1 MAETHLREHPPH
13 HIFGIIFR
21 LAQPPDHKG
30 RTLNHAR
37 YNGEMP
43 RWSTALLL
51 VFAAL
56 PVFAQDSN
64 PPQQSPPANPQKM
77 ERQRPPEKT
86 SDKEAA
92 PPEEDTTIG
101 TTTYSFNPLQ
111 AKKDIEAG
119 NFYSKKHDFRAAANR
134 FMSATKYND
143 GDAEAWLR
151 LGETEEKLKDKQAAR
166 DAYQKYL
173 EIASD
178 AKAAPEIRKR
188 LEKLK

>member
-1 MAETHLREHPPH
+1 MLRWFMAPILVMMAFP
-13 HIFGIIFR
+13 
-21 LAQPPDHKG
+21 
-30 RTLNHAR
+30 
-37 YNGEMP
+37 
-43 RWSTALLL
+43 LL
-51 VFAAL
+51 
-56 PVFAQDSN
+56 AQDST
-64 PPQQSPPANPQKM
+64 PPQQSPPAIPPKI

-86 SDKEAA
+86 SDKEVA

-119 NFYSKKHDFRAAANR
+119 NFYAKKHDFRAAANR
-134 FMSATKYND
+134 FISATKYND

-173 EIASD
+173 DIASD
-178 AKAAPEIRKR
+178 AKTAPEIRKR

>member
-1 MAETHLREHPPH
+1 
-13 HIFGIIFR
+13 
-21 LAQPPDHKG
+21 
-30 RTLNHAR
+30 
-37 YNGEMP
+37 MP
-43 RWSTALLL
+43 RWSPATLLL
-51 VFAAL
+51 LAAL
-56 PVFAQDSN
+56 PLFAQDSN
-64 PPQQSPPANPQKM
+64 PPQQNPPANPPKM

-134 FMSATKYND
+134 FISATKYND

-178 AKAAPEIRKR
+178 AKTAPEIRKR

>member
-1 MAETHLREHPPH
+1 
-13 HIFGIIFR
+13 
-21 LAQPPDHKG
+21 
-30 RTLNHAR
+30 
-37 YNGEMP
+37 MP
-43 RWSTALLL
+43 RLFQAPLLL
-51 VFAAL
+51 IAAL
-56 PVFAQDSN
+56 PLFAQDSN
-64 PPQQSPPANPQKM
+64 PPQQKPPANPQKM
-77 ERQRPPEKT
+77 ERQRPPERT
-86 SDKEAA
+86 SDKEAV

-119 NFYSKKHDFRAAANR
+119 NFYAKKHDFRAAANR
-134 FMSATKYND
+134 YISATKYND

-173 EIASD
+173 DIASD

>member
-1 MAETHLREHPPH
+1 MVSGAGAVCRGCASFWAGFE
-13 HIFGIIFR
+13 
-21 LAQPPDHKG
+21 
-30 RTLNHAR
+30 
-37 YNGEMP
+37 
-43 RWSTALLL
+43 S
-51 VFAAL
+51 AA
-56 PVFAQDSN
+56 
-64 PPQQSPPANPQKM
+64 ANPSREPSQDGAAAGS
-77 ERQRPPEKT
+77 RKT
-86 SDKEAA
+86 SDKDAA

-134 FMSATKYND
+134 FISATKYND

-151 LGETEEKLKDKQAAR
+151 LGETEERLKDKPAAR

-173 EIASD
+173 DIASD
-178 AKAAPEIRKR
+178 AKTAPEIRKR

>member
-1 MAETHLREHPPH
+1 M
-13 HIFGIIFR
+13 
-21 LAQPPDHKG
+21 
-30 RTLNHAR
+30 
-37 YNGEMP
+37 
-43 RWSTALLL
+43 
-51 VFAAL
+51 AAL
-56 PVFAQDSN
+56 SLFAQDSI
-64 PPQQSPPANPQKM
+64 PPQQNPPTNPPKI
-77 ERQRPPEKT
+77 ERQRPSEKT

-134 FMSATKYND
+134 FISATKYND

-173 EIASD
+173 DIASD

>member
-1 MAETHLREHPPH
+1 MSRW
-13 HIFGIIFR
+13 F
-21 LAQPPDHKG
+21 LAPV
-30 RTLNHAR
+30 L
-37 YNGEMP
+37 
-43 RWSTALLL
+43 
-51 VFAAL
+51 FAAAMPL
-56 PVFAQDSN
+56 LAQDSN
-64 PPQQSPPANPQKM
+64 PPQQNPPANPPKM
-77 ERQRPPEKT
+77 ERQRPPDKT
-86 SDKEAA
+86 SDKIAA

-134 FMSATKYND
+134 FISATKYND

-173 EIASD
+173 DIASD
-178 AKAAPEIRKR
+178 AKIAPDIRKR

>member
-1 MAETHLREHPPH
+1 MG
-13 HIFGIIFR
+13 FMF
-21 LAQPPDHKG
+21 
-30 RTLNHAR
+30 
-37 YNGEMP
+37 
-43 RWSTALLL
+43 RWSLAPVL
-51 VFAAL
+51 FAAAVPL
-56 PVFAQDSN
+56 FAQDSN
-64 PPQQSPPANPQKM
+64 PPQQTPPANPPKM
-77 ERQRPPEKT
+77 ERQRAPEKT

-134 FMSATKYND
+134 FISATKYND

-151 LGETEEKLKDKQAAR
+151 LGETEERLKDKQAAR

-173 EIASD
+173 DIASD
-178 AKAAPEIRKR
+178 AKTAPEIRKR

>member
-1 MAETHLREHPPH
+1 
-13 HIFGIIFR
+13 
-21 LAQPPDHKG
+21 
-30 RTLNHAR
+30 
-37 YNGEMP
+37 MP
-43 RWSTALLL
+43 RWSPATIL
-51 VFAAL
+51 VIAAFSL
-56 PVFAQDSN
+56 CAQDSN
-64 PPQQSPPANPQKM
+64 PPQQSPPANPPKI

-119 NFYSKKHDFRAAANR
+119 NFYAKKHDFRAAANR
-134 FMSATKYND
+134 FISATKYND

-173 EIASD
+173 DIASD
-178 AKAAPEIRKR
+178 AKAAPDIRKR